1 MGSVLGSFVAIQ
13 GNIWS
18 VAPFIPVGDQEGS
31 KISILPRWIFSW
43 TNQPRPISKCKLV
56 LDIYFRPFSSILEV
70 TFFWKMAICKYLI
83 LVIFGQF
90 WLLRADFAPKMW
102 KVYLFQL
109 FRCKNINGTKKMGP
123 CGYFKNWVP
132 EPTLGPPKTPKHQ
145 KMASGGPK
153 WASMHL
159 MWSNQLVLGQ
169 KKLNRSVPRCVPFTR
184 NQPVWYC
191 HPFPMKIFGQMAH

>member
-1 MGSVLGSFVAIQ
+1 MQYSHGKCFRVIWGLPGQQLVRSSFYPSRRPGGIKNLNFAAVK
-13 GNIWS
+13 N
-18 VAPFIPVGDQEGS
+18 
-31 KISILPRWIFSW
+31 FSW

-70 TFFWKMAICKYLI
+70 MFFWKMAICKYLI

-123 CGYFKNWVP
+123 CGYFKNRVP
-132 EPTLGPPKTPKHQ
+132 EPTLGPPKTPKHR

-153 WASMHL
+153 LASMHL
-159 MWSNQLVLGQ
+159 MWSN
-169 KKLNRSVPRCVPFTR
+169 
-184 NQPVWYC
+184 
-191 HPFPMKIFGQMAH
+191 